1 MTGKFLKTALLLLAT
16 SMPSSLAADPVQ
28 NTIGDTTLTAELVLA
43 EGKTF
48 ADGIALITHGTLAH
62 SKMDIVQALQD
73 NLQNA
78 GHSSLA
84 INLSLG
90 NPDREFMYDC
100 KVPHNHRFHD
110 AMVEIESWVTWLKTK
125 GTSSVTVVGHSRGG
139 NQTAWYAAQKP
150 DDIDTKVV
158 LIAPATWIKTRQSE
172 GYEARYKVP
181 LATVL
186 KKARNLSQNG
196 QGDSFMSST
205 GFLYCPEAK
214 VTADTFLSYYIP
226 DMRFNTPDLLPK
238 ISKPTLVVAGSD
250 DKVVRDLG
258 TQMQDRSFGD
268 HVKLEIVDGA
278 GHFYRDLYGEDLSD
292 LVIEF
297 LEK

>member
-1 MTGKFLKTALLLLAT
+1 MTGKFLKTALLLVAT
-16 SMPSSLAADPVQ
+16 SISSPLAAEPVQ
-28 NTIGDTTLTAELVLA
+28 HTTGDTTLTGELVLA
-43 EGKTF
+43 EGKTL
-48 ADGIALITHGTLAH
+48 ANDIVLITHGTLGH
-62 SKMDIVQALQD
+62 SKMDILQSLQI

-90 NPDREFMYDC
+90 DPDREFMYDC

-150 DDIDTKVV
+150 DDIVTKVV

-186 KKARNLSQNG
+186 NKARNLSQNG

-205 GFLYCPEAK
+205 GFLYCPDAK
-214 VTADTFLSYYIP
+214 VTANTFLSYYLP
-226 DMRFNTPDLLPK
+226 DERLNTPTLLPN

-250 DKVVRDLG
+250 DKVVRDLA
-258 TQMQDRSFGD
+258 TQMQDQSLAD
-268 HVKLEIVDGA
+268 HVRLEVVDGA
-278 GHFYRDLYGEDLSD
+278 GHFFRDLYGEDLSD
-292 LVIEF
+292 LIIEF
-297 LEK
+297 LEN